1 MKKLSQVIAL
11 AGVMSAGL
19 VGVQAVQAEVSASV
33 GIANT
38 YIFRGV
44 DMGAGSAVVSGSL
57 DYAHESGAYAGVWA
71 TSGDAGWG
79 DEYNYFV
86 GFGGEVGDFT
96 YDINYL
102 NYYYPYTKDCGVKD
116 DDGACIHDVV
126 NFDDWAEVT
135 LGLGYKGAG
144 FSATAP
150 TSDDV
155 SGQYVYYTFT
165 YGMDAFGAK
174 LGFMDH
180 DEDDSSY
187 THVDLSYQFND
198 NLSFVVSDIIDA
210 DSGYPDKGQATLFQV
225 NYSLPIEL

>member
-102 NYYYPYTKDCGVKD
+102 NYYYPYTKDDAIGAGVE
-116 DDGACIHDVV
+116 VV

-135 LGLGYKGAG
+135 LGLGYKDAG

-150 TSDDV
+150 TSDEV

-165 YGMDAFGAK
+165 YGLDAFGAK

-180 DEDDSSY
+180 DDKGSGY
-187 THVDLSYQFND
+187 THLDLSYQYND

-210 DSGYPDKGQATLFQV
+210 DDGYFAENQATLFQV
-225 NYSLPIEL
+225 SYSLPIEL